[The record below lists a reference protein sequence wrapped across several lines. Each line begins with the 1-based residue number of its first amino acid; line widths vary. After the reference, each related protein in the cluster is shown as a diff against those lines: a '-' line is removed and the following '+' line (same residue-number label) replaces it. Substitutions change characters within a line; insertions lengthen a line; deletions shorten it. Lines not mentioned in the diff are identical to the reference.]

1 MIENK
6 GKKGEGQAGFR
17 PNRNCVGFVYTLG
30 RMFQGRKD
38 AGLTTY
44 CFFLDVQK
52 ACDTVRRMGCGKSC
66 GKLGSEKRCGE

>member
-44 CFFLDVQK
+44 L
-52 ACDTVRRMGCGKSC
+52 S
-66 GKLGSEKRCGE
+66 LIHI